1 MVVDIAGFDSQT
13 LHKLTN
19 TQTQNIIIMDT
30 FNLTEEEVK
39 QVINLVFAENEST
52 SLAVKVKLPDH
63 TNGSMVVSINGGM
76 YLSEINA
83 IGELFGNDDILI
95 DADEREYIN
104 LFLIPRKEPDVTS
117 EENQE
122 LHEDQEPHIE
132 LHHKDR
138 FKDVEELV
146 IPGTE
151 TRVGH
156 TEMCEQIMAWV
167 KQSGRYPLYWQRLDD
182 GVHVEVSELADER
195 IKHVLEQREAVGLD
209 GVTYAI
215 KFDPATYEVSL
226 TAMGGS
232 ICAKAEPANGG
243 STDWYGLDFFI

>member
-1 MVVDIAGFDSQT
+1 
-13 LHKLTN
+13 
-19 TQTQNIIIMDT
+19 MDK

-39 QVINLVFAENEST
+39 LAINLVFAENELSS
-52 SLAVKVKLPDH
+52 SLAEKVKLPAH

-83 IGELFGNDDILI
+83 IGELFGDDDILI
-95 DADEREYIN
+95 EADEREYIN
-104 LFLIPRKEPDVTS
+104 LFLIPQKVPVVKS

-122 LHEDQEPHIE
+122 LHEDQDPHIE

-138 FKDVEELV
+138 FDDAEELV

-215 KFDPATYEVSL
+215 KFDPANDEVSL